1 MKNYMRE
8 EGRLP
13 VKGDRGGLVMT
24 FSMRKRL
31 KNAHSDLI

>member
-8 EGRLP
+8 ERRLP
-13 VKGDRGGLVMT
+13 VKGVRGGLVMT